1 MSDTHPSTSSTP
13 PPSRALVQ
21 EAHRRIISMIVEGD
35 LASGDLL
42 REAAL
47 GNIFGMSRT
56 PVREAIKRLESEG
69 LAVSEGR
76 FTRVHRATPADVDE
90 IFLLRL
96 ELEPLAARSAVR
108 LPPVQVDALEA
119 RVRHLLASGPA
130 GNDLQRQT
138 DYKFHLTLAR
148 EFNNPVVS
156 HTISALHRRTCVF
169 DHGQLPERFEQG
181 CHEHLEI
188 LDAVRCGNSDTVET
202 SLRAHLEHAHEA
214 VLRLLRRPEISAE
227 MSAK

>member
-1 MSDTHPSTSSTP
+1 MSDRHSFTSSTAQ
-13 PPSRALVQ
+13 PSRALVQ

-35 LASGDLL
+35 LKSGDLL

-47 GNIFGMSRT
+47 GDIFGMSRT
-56 PVREAIKRLESEG
+56 PVREAIKHLKSEG
-69 LAVSEGR
+69 LAVVEGR
-76 FTRVHRATPADVDE
+76 FTRVRGVTPADVDE

-108 LPPVQVDALEA
+108 LPPMQVEALEA
-119 RVRHLLASGPA
+119 GVRHLLASGPA

-138 DYKFHLTLAR
+138 DFEFHLTLAR
-148 EFNNPVVS
+148 EFKNPVVS

-169 DHGQLPERFEQG
+169 DHSLLPERFQHG

-188 LDAVRCGNSDTVET
+188 LDAVRSGNSDAIET
-202 SLRAHLEHAHEA
+202 SLRAHLENAREA
-214 VLRLLRRPEISAE
+214 VLHLLQRPENSDKANR
-227 MSAK
+227 K